1 MSLRRSFEPRSL
13 RRGGLLRAACT
24 LCALAC
30 ATTVAAEEPASL
42 EGAIKAVQPIVN
54 LRLRFEQVDQDGI
67 AEQANAITL
76 RGRLGFE
83 TGKFWDTSLL
93 AEGEGI
99 WPLQS
104 DYNSTTNGNTQF
116 PVVADPESYEV
127 NRLALTNTSLPDS
140 AITLGRQ
147 RITQDNQ
154 RFVGPVDWRQNE
166 QTFDALRI
174 VNHSVKHLSFDLTY
188 LNQVNRVFSKESPV
202 GRYTGDTYLANIAY
216 EFPIG
221 KLTAFGYWLDFE
233 EAPTDSTT
241 TAGLR
246 YALDHTFGAVK
257 LVGLASYA
265 SQQDR
270 GRNPLDFRNNY
281 GAAELIATLR
291 GWSLGAGI
299 EVLEGDG
306 VKGFSTPLATLHKF
320 EGWADKFLT
329 TPANGID
336 DRYASLGYAA
346 KGLGLD
352 SFSATVVYH
361 RFQAQHVSTDYGSE
375 VDAVVQAKHERWNA
389 MLKYAQ
395 YNADAFATDT
405 DKLWVQVEFIY

>member
-1 MSLRRSFEPRSL
+1 M
-13 RRGGLLRAACT
+13 RAGCA
-24 LCALAC
+24 LSALAC
-30 ATTVAAEEPASL
+30 AASVAAEEPASW
-42 EGAIKAVQPIVN
+42 EAAIKAVQPIVN

-67 AEQANAITL
+67 PEQANAITL

-83 TGKFWDTSLL
+83 TGKFWDTTLL
-93 AEGEGI
+93 AEGEGT

-104 DYNSTTNGNTQF
+104 DYNSTTNGKTQF

-127 NRLALTNTSLPDS
+127 NRLALANTSLPDT

-154 RFVGPVDWRQNE
+154 RFVGPSDWRQNE

-174 VNHSVKHLSFDLTY
+174 VNRSVKHLSFDLTY
-188 LNQVNRVFSKESPV
+188 LNQVNRVFGKDSPV
-202 GRYTGDTYLANIAY
+202 GHYSGDTYLANISY
-216 EFPIG
+216 ELPLG
-221 KLTAFGYWLDFE
+221 KLTAFGYWLDFK

-246 YALDHTFGAVK
+246 YALDHTFGGVK
-257 LVGLASYA
+257 LVGFASYA

-270 GRNPLDFRNNY
+270 GDNPLDFSDDY
-281 GAAELIATLR
+281 AAAELIATLH
-291 GWSLGAGI
+291 GWSVGAGI

-320 EGWADKFLT
+320 QGWADKFLT

-361 RFQAQHVSTDYGSE
+361 RFQAQRNSTDYGSE
-375 VDAVVQAKHERWNA
+375 VDAVVQAKYQRWSG

-405 DKLWVQVEFIY
+405 EKLWMQFEFIY

>member
-13 RRGGLLRAACT
+13 RRGGLLRVACT

-30 ATTVAAEEPASL
+30 ATTAAAEEPASL
-42 EGAIKAVQPIVN
+42 ESAIKAVQPIVN

-83 TGKFWDTSLL
+83 TGKFWGTTLL
-93 AEGEGI
+93 AEGEGT

-104 DYNSTTNGNTQF
+104 DYNSTVNGKTQF

-127 NRLALTNTSLPDS
+127 NRLALANTSLPDTT
-140 AITLGRQ
+140 ITLGRQ

-154 RFVGPVDWRQNE
+154 RFVGPSDWRQNE

-174 VNHSVKHLSFDLTY
+174 ANHSVKHLSFDLTY
-188 LNQVNRVFSKESPV
+188 LNQVNRVFGKDSPV

-216 EFPIG
+216 ELPVG
-221 KLTAFGYWLDFE
+221 KLTAFGYLLDFK

-246 YALDHTFGAVK
+246 YALDHTFSGVK
-257 LVGLASYA
+257 LVGFVSFA
-265 SQQDR
+265 SQKDR
-270 GRNPLDFRNNY
+270 GSNPLDFSNDY
-281 GAAELIATLR
+281 FGAELIATLR
-291 GWSLGAGI
+291 EWSLGAGI

-320 EGWADKFLT
+320 QGWADKFLT

-336 DRYASLGYAA
+336 DRYASLGYAVKA
-346 KGLGLD
+346 LGLD
-352 SFSATVVYH
+352 SFSATAVYH
-361 RFQAQHVSTDYGSE
+361 RFQAQNVSMDYGSE
-375 VDAVVQAKHERWNA
+375 VDAVVQAKQKRWSG
-389 MLKYAQ
+389 MLKYAK
-395 YNADAFATDT
+395 YNADRFATDT
-405 DKLWVQVEFIY
+405 SKFWVQFEFIY